1 MNSDFKIRITKEQY
15 KLLNKIFKQNKNI
28 FFIKGNY
35 LTTNKKN
42 IDFIVNNINGY
53 FIQHGLLNNYEPS
66 SLGNQLEDFLELL
79 LNNTITN

>member
-42 IDFIVNNINGY
+42 IDFIVNNINDY
-53 FIQHGLLNNYEPS
+53 FIQHGLQNNYEPN
-66 SLGNQLEDFLELL
+66 SLGNQLENLL
-79 LNNTITN
+79 DLFFNNTITN